1 MADTDAYELASQ
13 IDRLMRRMN
22 AGVAARAP
30 LFDPERIGPIG
41 GMILLTIA
49 DLQPVPLQRVADAMA
64 RDKAQLSRVISHLE
78 RRGLIER
85 APCEDD
91 KRSLLL
97 SLTQEGDG
105 FVETIK
111 RTLTEVLGAILEPLD
126 AQEQAQLMALLVK
139 I

>member
-1 MADTDAYELASQ
+1 MAETNAYELATQ
-13 IDRLMRRMN
+13 IDRLMRRLN

-49 DLQPVPLQRVADAMA
+49 DLQPVPLQRIADAMA
-64 RDKAQLSRVISHLE
+64 RDKAQLSRMISNLE
-78 RRGLIER
+78 RRGLITR
-85 APCEDD
+85 APCKQD

-97 SLTQEGDG
+97 SLTREGEA
-105 FVETIK
+105 FVDTIK
-111 RTLTEVLGAILEPLD
+111 RTLTEVLGDILEPLGAD
-126 AQEQAQLMALLVK
+126 EQSQLMALLVK